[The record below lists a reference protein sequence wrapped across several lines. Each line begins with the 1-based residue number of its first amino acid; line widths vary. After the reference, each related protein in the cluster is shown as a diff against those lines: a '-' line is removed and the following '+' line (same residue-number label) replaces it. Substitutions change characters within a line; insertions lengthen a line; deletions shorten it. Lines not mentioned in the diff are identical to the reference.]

1 MKSTGRRMV
10 SALLS
15 AMMGAALLSSVPAFA
30 AETDLNGDGVIDVFD
45 YILAKRSAIEDA
57 EPLKLIIS
65 DAEAVAGETV
75 EVSVELSD
83 NPGCISMALIMDYS
97 PELIPV
103 IPEDESNNI
112 TVDSDSF
119 SKLHPVVNL
128 FAESHRISYETTGFK
143 SCYDNGTLF
152 TAAFQIPEDALP
164 GTSYTMTLSR
174 HDIYGTDYSQ
184 LSMLTGRGRIT
195 VAAPVVTTAPPVTEP
210 IVTEPPVTPYVRTGI
225 DISVWQ
231 GNVDFTKFPKDISF
245 VMMRAGYGRYVSQ
258 TDKQFVNNYNKAVAA
273 GIPVGAYWYS
283 YALSPEEA
291 RLEARV
297 CMQVLGGRKFQ
308 YPIAFDIEEK
318 SQFAL
323 GIDRVSAIVDAFC
336 SEMEAGGYYVSIY
349 CSAYYLNNYIS
360 KAVRDRYDVWVAHY
374 NTNKPAYNGSY
385 NMWQYTPYGSVSGI
399 SGNVDMDYC
408 YCDYPAIMA
417 RTKLNNN

>member
-1 MKSTGRRMV
+1 MS
-10 SALLS
+10 
-15 AMMGAALLSSVPAFA
+15 AALVSSVPAVYA
-30 AETDLNGDGVIDVFD
+30 DTDLNGDGVIDVFD

-57 EPLKLIIS
+57 APLKLTIS
-65 DAEAVAGETV
+65 DAEACAGETV
-75 EVSVELSD
+75 EISAALSD
-83 NPGCISMALIMDYS
+83 NPGCISMELIMEYS

-103 IPEDESNNI
+103 IPEGASSGI
-112 TVDSDSF
+112 IKDSENF
-119 SKLHPVVNL
+119 SKLRPY
-128 FAESHRISYETTGFK
+128 AEIAEEEHRIYYTTSRYK
-143 SCYDNGTLF
+143 LCEDNGTMF
-152 TAAFQIPEDALP
+152 TATFRIPEDALP
-164 GTSYTMTLSR
+164 GTSYTMTLTK
-174 HDIYGTDYSQ
+174 HNVFGGDYEP
-184 LSMLTGRGRIT
+184 LSVLTGRGRIT
-195 VAAPVVTTAPPVTEP
+195 VAAPAVTTTAPPVITEP
-210 IVTEPPVTPYVRTGI
+210 IVTEPPVTPFIRTGI

-231 GNVDFTKFPKDISF
+231 GNVDFTKLPEDISF

-258 TDKQFVNNYNKAVAA
+258 TDKQFVNNYNKATAA
-273 GIPVGAYWYS
+273 GVPVGAYWYS

-291 RLEARV
+291 RQEARV